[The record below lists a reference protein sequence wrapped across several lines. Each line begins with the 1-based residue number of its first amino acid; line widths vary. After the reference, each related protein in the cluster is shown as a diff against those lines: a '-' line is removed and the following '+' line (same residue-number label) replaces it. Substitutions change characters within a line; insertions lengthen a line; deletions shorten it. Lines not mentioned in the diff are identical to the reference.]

1 MEGLD
6 LHKIGQIVLG
16 TETPPET
23 VDLKE
28 ICTNDNISMWAKW
41 KPINYKKVGALTEEE
56 RRSVGYGLRTAN
68 TDIPICFSGRIG
80 TKSGDREGS
89 IYEWIDLSLDLYNN
103 GGDVIWDKPTKY
115 FRLTDFASENL
126 EYRITGR
133 ETATYYMANGHNTYS
148 PSLGYNDD
156 FTQCVTI
163 DDLIDTTVYPYLD
176 DLEVAILYKYDN
188 TYYIKTSGHNVGYLK
203 EYNVSIMPNLPTEV
217 GSHTIEGFFVAITPE
232 NELDT
237 EYNGWNNIF
246 GNEDASSTSVVAFRF
261 PDSHFKGRY
270 VVKDPNLLD
279 YDDPIVSFNTEDYDR
294 GYSRDNSRAAI
305 YFDGGELIVRL
316 QIKFNAS
323 KEEYSSGFV
332 KVQAYYNGTEPVE
345 GKTILSEFGDPI
357 EEYTYSVDVRVP
369 ADFNEDLGT
378 VPMKVTYEIDNETY
392 WVDLAS
398 ASCRKYDPGYRL
410 IKNIWGFSQ
419 I

>member
-103 GGDVIWDKPTKY
+103 GGDVIWDRPTKY
-115 FRLTDFASENL
+115 FRLTDFASKNL

-133 ETATYYMANGHNTYS
+133 ETATYYMVNGHDTYS

-156 FTQCVTI
+156 FTQCITI

-188 TYYIKTSGHNVGYLK
+188 TYHIKTSGHNVGHLK
-203 EYNVSIMPNLPTEV
+203 EYNVSIMPNLPTSV

-246 GNEDASSTSVVAFRF
+246 GNEDASSTGVVAFRF
-261 PDSHFKGRY
+261 PDSHFKGIY
-270 VVKDPNLLD
+270 TVKDPTEDAPRLW
-279 YDDPIVSFNTEDYDR
+279 FNTDDYSKGYSTDDSNDCIYYRGDELFVRLEIQLPMNIDEYGDIEVTVFAKASGGKDYVYGSSDTFKYTDR
-294 GYSRDNSRAAI
+294 GEYN
-305 YFDGGELIVRL
+305 YTTEVR
-316 QIKFNAS
+316 IA
-323 KEEYSSGFV
+323 G
-332 KVQAYYNGTEPVE
+332 
-345 GKTILSEFGDPI
+345 
-357 EEYTYSVDVRVP
+357 
-369 ADFNEDLGT
+369 DLGEY
-378 VPMKVTYEIDNETY
+378 VDDIEMKIKYEANNITY
-392 WVDLAS
+392 WIDLINANVS
-398 ASCRKYDPGYRL
+398 KTDPGYVTISSIR
-410 IKNIWGFSQ
+410 GM
-419 I
+419 

>member
-28 ICTNDNISMWAKW
+28 ICTNNNISMWAKW

-68 TDIPICFSGRIG
+68 TDVPICFTGSIG

-115 FRLTDFASENL
+115 FRLTDFASKNL

-133 ETATYYMANGHNTYS
+133 ETATYYMVNGHDTYS

-156 FTQCVTI
+156 FTQCITI

-176 DLEVAILYKYDN
+176 DLEVAILYKYNN

-203 EYNVSIMPNLPTEV
+203 EYNVSIMPNLPTSV

-246 GNEDASSTSVVAFRF
+246 GNEDASSTGVVAFRF
-261 PDSHFKGRY
+261 PDSHFKGIY
-270 VVKDPNLLD
+270 TVKDP
-279 YDDPIVSFNTEDYDR
+279 TEDAPRLWFDTDYYSNYYSDTDPNACIYYDR
-294 GYSRDNSRAAI
+294 GGILNIRTMLDLHADESEFSNIEVTVFTKYNREPNSGSSADLISSGGEYCYAIEVQVAQDFGENIGDVEMQICYKIDNS
-305 YFDGGELIVRL
+305 
-316 QIKFNAS
+316 
-323 KEEYSSGFV
+323 
-332 KVQAYYNGTEPVE
+332 
-345 GKTILSEFGDPI
+345 
-357 EEYTYSVDVRVP
+357 
-369 ADFNEDLGT
+369 
-378 VPMKVTYEIDNETY
+378 TY
-392 WVDLAS
+392 WVDL
-398 ASCRKYDPGYRL
+398 
-410 IKNIWGFSQ
+410 IKGTVLKTKPNYVKISDIRG
-419 I
+419 IREA

>member
-41 KPINYKKVGALTEEE
+41 KPINYEKVGALTEEE

-68 TDIPICFSGRIG
+68 TDIPICFSGSIG

-126 EYRITGR
+126 RYQITGR
-133 ETATYYMANGHNTYS
+133 ETATYYMANGHDTYS

-156 FTQCVTI
+156 FTQCITI

-176 DLEVAILYKYDN
+176 DLEVAILYKYN
-188 TYYIKTSGHNVGYLK
+188 NAYYIKTSGHNVGYLK
-203 EYNVSIMPNLPTEV
+203 EYNVSITPNLPTSI

-237 EYNGWNNIF
+237 EYNGWDNIF
-246 GNEDASSTSVVAFRF
+246 GNEDASSTGVVAFRF
-261 PDSHFKGRY
+261 PDSHFKGIY
-270 VVKDPNLLD
+270 IVKDPNTEENAPRLWFDTD
-279 YDDPIVSFNTEDYDR
+279 YYNNYYSDTDSDACIYYDR
-294 GYSRDNSRAAI
+294 GGILNIRTMLNLHADESEYSNIEVTVFTKHNGEPNSGSSADLNYSDYGEYCYTIEVQVVQDFGENIGDIEMKIRYKVDNSTYWI
-305 YFDGGELIVRL
+305 NLTNGNI
-316 QIKFNAS
+316 S
-323 KEEYSSGFV
+323 KTEPSFV
-332 KVQAYYNGTEPVE
+332 K
-345 GKTILSEFGDPI
+345 IS
-357 EEYTYSVDVRVP
+357 
-369 ADFNEDLGT
+369 
-378 VPMKVTYEIDNETY
+378 
-392 WVDLAS
+392 
-398 ASCRKYDPGYRL
+398 
-410 IKNIWGFSQ
+410 NIYG
-419 I
+419 IREA

>member
-28 ICTNDNISMWAKW
+28 ICTNNNISMWAKW

-68 TDIPICFSGRIG
+68 TDVPICFTGSIG

-103 GGDVIWDKPTKY
+103 GGDVIWDRPTKY
-115 FRLTDFASENL
+115 FRLTDFASKNL

-133 ETATYYMANGHNTYS
+133 ETATYYMVNGHDTYS

-156 FTQCVTI
+156 FTQCITI

-176 DLEVAILYKYDN
+176 DLEVAILYKYNN

-203 EYNVSIMPNLPTEV
+203 EYNVSIMPNLPTSV

-246 GNEDASSTSVVAFRF
+246 NNADASATSVVAFRF
-261 PDSHFKGRY
+261 PDSHFKGTY
-270 VVKDPNLLD
+270 VVKDPTEDAPRLW
-279 YDDPIVSFNTEDYDR
+279 FNTDDYSGGYSTDDSNDCIYYRGDELLVRLEIQLPMSIDEYDNIEVTVFAKASGGKDYVYDSSDTFKHTDR
-294 GYSRDNSRAAI
+294 GEYNYTTEVRIAGDLGEYVDNI
-305 YFDGGELIVRL
+305 EMKIKYEVNNITYWIDLINNNV
-316 QIKFNAS
+316 S
-323 KEEYSSGFV
+323 K
-332 KVQAYYNGTEPVE
+332 TEP
-345 GKTILSEFGDPI
+345 
-357 EEYTYSVDVRVP
+357 
-369 ADFNEDLGT
+369 
-378 VPMKVTYEIDNETY
+378 
-392 WVDLAS
+392 
-398 ASCRKYDPGYRL
+398 GYVV
-410 IKNIWGFSQ
+410 ISNIRGM
-419 I
+419 